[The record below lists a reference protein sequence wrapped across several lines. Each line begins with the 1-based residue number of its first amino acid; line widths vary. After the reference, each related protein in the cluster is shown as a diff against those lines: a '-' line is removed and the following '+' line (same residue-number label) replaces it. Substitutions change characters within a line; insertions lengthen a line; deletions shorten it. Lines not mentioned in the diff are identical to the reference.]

1 MKHYPSLVLRATTSL
16 TLSVMFF
23 ALAIGTWAYQSDKLG
38 ISADVTVT
46 QNRVSVN
53 FDELVIPSDKF
64 GLAFESQYQAYGIK
78 FHSGTEIGSNSTTY
92 TIPALVTNG
101 AKIDSYVNSGAVG
114 AIYNRARLLQQF
126 QGSVFTTYPNAL
138 IGGRGGSASDLNMGP
153 SSPIIM
159 TFHDPNNPSEASTT
173 DYVKFNVGVA
183 DAPEASLIIPNPAY
197 TSIILPVGINFLD
210 KDGNIL
216 GVRTLTSA
224 GTHTVEFSGGA
235 IAKVKIFSE
244 PTNGQNQFTSFASW
258 FGMDNLSF
266 NLPATSAVTSAT
278 LTTDKTIYTTGETVT
293 GTFKNTGTTGIT
305 CPSPLAYKIYQ
316 QAAGDASPTT
326 LVFTSSGARDTQTL
340 AASASQTVTWD
351 QKMTGGTQAPAGTYS
366 LQVECT
372 GITKSA
378 TFTIQA
384 TTPAPVP
391 DGTLT
396 IEKPLYEPGEGVK
409 FTLKNV
415 GTVDI
420 TCPNAAP
427 YIIQDVNGGIIYTPV
442 GADVVETIAVGATKT
457 WTWDQKNNSG
467 VQVADG
473 AYSVVVTCGPVR
485 ESGSFTIASFTP
497 QTLDFTVT
505 PTSGV
510 APLPVTGRFTGSN
523 TPLTWDFGDGT
534 TYVNAPATQG
544 HTYQQAGV
552 YTVTLRSGTAL
563 GTKQVTVTA
572 PAATPTP
579 PGPSIDKKV
588 DTTKN
593 TIPTARLVSTGGS
606 LVFNLIVAGVLSAI
620 ATYMLV
626 IRKRE
631 PHQIEN

>member
-46 QNRVSVN
+46 QNRVSMN

-78 FHSGTEIGSNSTTY
+78 FHSGTEVGNNSTMY
-92 TIPALVTNG
+92 TIPSLVTSA
-101 AKIDSYVNSGAVG
+101 AKIDSYVNSGAV
-114 AIYNRARLLQQF
+114 AATYNRARLLQQF

-138 IGGRGGSASDLNMGP
+138 IGGRGASASDLNMGP

-159 TFHDPNNPSEASTT
+159 TFHDPNNPTQASTT

-183 DAPEASLIIPNPAY
+183 DAPESSALMSTPSVTWI
-197 TSIILPVGINFLD
+197 TVPVAINFLD

-216 GVRTLTSA
+216 GVRTLTSP
-224 GTHTVEFSGGA
+224 GTNTVEFSGSG
-235 IAKVKIFSE
+235 IAKVRIFSE

-258 FGMDNLSF
+258 FGVDNLSF

-278 LTTDKTIYTTGETVT
+278 LTTDKTIYATGETVT

-305 CPSPLAYKIYQ
+305 CPSPLAYKIYHQ
-316 QAAGDASPTT
+316 VSGDTSPTT
-326 LVFTSSGARDTQTL
+326 LVYTSSGARDAQTL
-340 AASASQTVTWD
+340 AASASQTVIWD
-351 QKMTGGTQAPAGTYS
+351 QKVTGGAQAAAGTYS
-366 LQVECT
+366 IEVECT

-384 TTPAPVP
+384 PNPAPVP

-409 FTLKNV
+409 FTLKNI

-427 YIIQDVNGGIIYTPV
+427 FIIQDVNGGIIFTPV
-442 GADVVETIAVGATKT
+442 GADVVETIAAGVEKS
-457 WTWDQKNNSG
+457 WTWNQKNNSG
-467 VQVADG
+467 AQVADG

-485 ESGSFTIASFTP
+485 ESASFTIASFTP

-510 APLPVTGRFTGSN
+510 APLPVTGRFTGTN

-572 PAATPTP
+572 PTNNPTP
-579 PGPSIDKKV
+579 PGPSIDKKT
-588 DTTKN
+588 DTTSK
-593 TIPTARLVSTGGS
+593 TVPTAKLVSTGGS
-606 LVFNLIVAGVLSAI
+606 LAFNLIIAGVLSAI

-626 IRKRE
+626 IRRRE
-631 PHQIEN
+631 PHQIER